1 MMPTNKRR
9 PEKDIITNF
18 CRKRQK
24 KISLKHGGEK
34 YVSCCYLLALDGAR
48 GAFKELKKS
57 SRKIIQ
63 WIEEAM
69 EQKSEYPRRKST
81 FGAINFLFYE
91 LINNI
96 EVYSVT

>member
-1 MMPTNKRR
+1 MPTNKRR
-9 PEKDIITNF
+9 PEKDIIINF
-18 CRKRQK
+18 CRKRGKK

-34 YVSCCYLLALDGAR
+34 HAFGCCLLALDGAR
-48 GAFKELKKS
+48 GAFKELKKNHLKRS
-57 SRKIIQ
+57 SNELKKRWNKNQ
-63 WIEEAM
+63 NT
-69 EQKSEYPRRKST
+69 SRKST

>member
-1 MMPTNKRR
+1 MEFKVFSLALGVTLVAESIQVATNLSRLV
-9 PEKDIITNF
+9 DVS
-18 CRKRQK
+18 RQA
-24 KISLKHGGEK
+24 
-34 YVSCCYLLALDGAR
+34 ALDGAR